1 MKETTDILNEED
13 EKLLRFI
20 QTFKNNI
27 NSLIGGELLIDKM
40 RNIINNS
47 EHFSFRSKR
56 NEKLISLSKPLFVLT
71 FDQNKI
77 SKELDYKFDNS
88 NKDIIFLQKL
98 IQQEITSIFSQ
109 FLSENIR
116 DREFMK
122 KILDKYNITNISEDE
137 LILLSFV
144 TASIFSIN
152 IDLKTKLVYLEFVI

>member
-109 FLSENIR
+109 FLSEKIR
-116 DREFMK
+116 DKEFMK